1 MNKLSYRILYFLDRN
16 SRATLSKIAKNL
28 KTSEQRISYSVKSM
42 IKKKQIKFY
51 STVFDYSKFD
61 FNGYLV
67 LFQMYRKQEESINLI
82 SKLKNISD
90 VVQIEALQG
99 KYDVVAL
106 FLSPN
111 PSSFNKNL
119 KQLISDHK
127 GLIKNNSICTVIVTH
142 KFGRSYLNP
151 WAKSKIFGKIIG
163 GDRAPVKLSKS
174 KALVCKYLLENPTTT
189 LKDISKKSGLTFKTI
204 ISKLKDLKKEKII
217 RKFEPVL
224 DGNKLGIFNKKIFLK
239 YSSYDVDIDKKLTG
253 FCRMIPEVVSI
264 TKIFGSWDLI
274 INFESLKE
282 EKFDIFFHQLRE
294 KYESI
299 IEDFEILGVKSKEK
313 FNYLPSDHF
322 S

>member
-1 MNKLSYRILYFLDRN
+1 M
-16 SRATLSKIAKNL
+16 
-28 KTSEQRISYSVKSM
+28 
-42 IKKKQIKFY
+42 
-51 STVFDYSKFD
+51 
-61 FNGYLV
+61 
-67 LFQMYRKQEESINLI
+67 
-82 SKLKNISD
+82 
-90 VVQIEALQG
+90 
-99 KYDVVAL
+99 AL

-119 KQLISDHK
+119 KQLISDYK
-127 GLIKNNSICTVIVTH
+127 GLIKDNSICTVIVTH

-163 GDRAPVKLSKS
+163 GDRVPVKLSDS
-174 KALVCKYLLENPTTT
+174 ESLVCKYLLENPTTT
-189 LKDISKKSGLTFKTI
+189 LKAVSKKSGLTFKTI

-313 FNYLPSDHF
+313 FNYLPSNHF